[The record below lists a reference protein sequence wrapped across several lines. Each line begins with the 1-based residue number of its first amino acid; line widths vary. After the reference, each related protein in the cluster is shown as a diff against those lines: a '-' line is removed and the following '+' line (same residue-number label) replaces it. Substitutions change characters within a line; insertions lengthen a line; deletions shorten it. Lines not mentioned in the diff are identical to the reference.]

1 MDPAT
6 AAEAFASD
14 PGRQVSRKPAMVRV
28 RRAVSHGLRVLRV
41 GGNHLSYWDIARLTG
56 APNSSSVIHR
66 CDDARRRYILTKS
79 QIAELRGPPRDGEN
93 RTEAAT

>member
-1 MDPAT
+1 MIDLESWHVRTVLRVLCMDPAT

-41 GGNHLSYWDIARLTG
+41 GGNHLSYWDIARLTNFVPPARRDAMVEAMASRRGG
-56 APNSSSVIHR
+56 AP
-66 CDDARRRYILTKS
+66 
-79 QIAELRGPPRDGEN
+79 
-93 RTEAAT
+93 